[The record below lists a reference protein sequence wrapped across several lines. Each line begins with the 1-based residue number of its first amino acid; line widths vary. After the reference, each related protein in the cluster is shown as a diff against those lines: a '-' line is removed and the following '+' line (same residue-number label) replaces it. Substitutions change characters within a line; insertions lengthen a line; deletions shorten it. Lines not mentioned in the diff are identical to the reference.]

1 MSEVKTVCK
10 EAKIELQ
17 RAERYRIFLS
27 LICVDLSFLK
37 VLGESESQLIFS
49 KVEETARRMIRGCDS
64 ANVMEHG
71 CLAVLYPETNRDG
84 AEVGAKRISEAVRN
98 HLSKICDHPLPEFIP
113 LEIASFPDAAGAKS
127 IDELLSVMQ
136 ARSDN

>member
-1 MSEVKTVCK
+1 MSDAKSVCS
-10 EAKIELQ
+10 EAIIELQ

-37 VLGESESQLIFS
+37 ALGETESRSLYS

-64 ANVMEHG
+64 ANVMDHG

-84 AEVGAKRISEAVRN
+84 AEIGAKRISEAVRG
-98 HLSKICDHPLPEFIP
+98 HLEKISPRPLPEIIP
-113 LEIASFPDAAGAKS
+113 LEIASYPDAAGAKT

-136 ARSDN
+136 TRSDN